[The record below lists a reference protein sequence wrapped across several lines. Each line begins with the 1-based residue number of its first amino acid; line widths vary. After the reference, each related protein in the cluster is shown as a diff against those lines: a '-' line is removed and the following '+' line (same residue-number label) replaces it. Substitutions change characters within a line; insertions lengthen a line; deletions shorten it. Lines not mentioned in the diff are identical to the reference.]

1 MSLEGRMARIQK
13 QKILS
18 IEPNRKAA
26 TAIAKELSGR
36 GFKPSSAHD
45 GQEGLIAILKEKP
58 DLVLCDIDLPIMS
71 GFEVLERLTDIAPRV
86 GRMPFVFMTGQADRK
101 HEIKGRQLGADDYV
115 RKPIDFDILAAII
128 NARLAG
134 VARTKVWSELV
145 KLNSRE
151 IEVLTSVARG
161 QRSAEIAKKLGIAKR
176 TVDFHLDNARIK
188 LGATTRAQAVVKAV
202 AGGMIEP

>member
-1 MSLEGRMARIQK
+1 MVKTRK

-18 IEPNRKAA
+18 IEPNRKTA
-26 TAIAKELSGR
+26 TAIAKELSDR
-36 GFKPSSAHD
+36 GFKPSTAHD
-45 GQEGLIAILKEKP
+45 GQEGLVAILKEKP

-71 GFEVLERLTDIAPRV
+71 GFEVLERLIDIAPRF
-86 GRMPFVFMTGQADRK
+86 GRMPFVFMTGQAGRK
-101 HEIKGRQLGADDYV
+101 HELKGRQLGADDYI

-134 VARTKVWSELV
+134 VARTKVWSEQV

-151 IEVLTSVARG
+151 IEVLTLVARG
-161 QRSAEIAKKLGIAKR
+161 QRSAQIAKKLAIAKR

-188 LGATTRAQAVVKAV
+188 LGAATRAQAVVKAV
-202 AGGMIEP
+202 AGGLIEP

>member
-1 MSLEGRMARIQK
+1 MARTRI

-18 IEPNRKAA
+18 IEADRKTA
-26 TAIAKELSGR
+26 TAIAKELSDR
-36 GFKPSSAHD
+36 GFEPSTAYD
-45 GQEGLIAILKEKP
+45 GHEGLVAILKEKP
-58 DLVLCDIDLPIMS
+58 DLVLCDVDLPIMS
-71 GFEVLERLTDIAPRV
+71 GFEVLERLIDIAPRF
-86 GRMPFVFMTGQADRK
+86 GYMPFVFMTGQAGRK
-101 HEIKGRQLGADDYV
+101 HELKGRQLGADDYI

-128 NARLAG
+128 TARLAG

-151 IEVLTSVARG
+151 IEVLTLVARG

-202 AGGMIEP
+202 AGGVIEP

>member
-1 MSLEGRMARIQK
+1 M

-18 IEPNRKAA
+18 IEADRKTA
-26 TAIAKELSGR
+26 TAIAKELSDR
-36 GFKPSSAHD
+36 GFEPSTAYD
-45 GQEGLIAILKEKP
+45 GQEGLVAILKEKP
-58 DLVLCDIDLPIMS
+58 DLVLCDVDLPIMS
-71 GFEVLERLTDIAPRV
+71 GFEVLERLIDIAPRF
-86 GRMPFVFMTGQADRK
+86 GHMPFVFMTGQAGRK
-101 HEIKGRQLGADDYV
+101 HELKGRQLGADDYI

-128 NARLAG
+128 TARLAG

-151 IEVLTSVARG
+151 IEVLTLVARG

-202 AGGMIEP
+202 AGGVIEP